1 MDKEMA
7 IKEIF
12 IRNLNFTTPAEK
24 IEDLFKT
31 IVPEK
36 EIDFV
41 VICKDKAT
49 GTSKGSAFIKF
60 KTKSSYDKIMKMY
73 EDSKS
78 KLNELNPFELDG
90 RNLILLPALNREGI
104 KSIKEEKEKK
114 DEKRNKGFLYY
125 GLSNESIEQCDLFDD
140 ITDTDKLKRERLI
153 EIKKN
158 NFYNNPNFHVSRTRL
173 AIRNF
178 EKNVDENDIKKTL
191 TDAVSKN
198 KDINEKYKNKKLFKQ
213 IKLLKEDDDKSKCVA
228 FAECCDFDLGM
239 FIIKT
244 LSGYKIVKG
253 KQTKKGL
260 IIDFSL
266 DDYRKRVQRER
277 KLERIKQMR
286 KERIKENKK
295 NKTEVEK
302 IEVSKC
308 DDINKLIDCYH
319 MTLSRGKKQRIKKKL
334 KALGYTKEIPPM
346 EKKQEEKKEEKKES
360 YEQIKITNSKTEL
373 NKKFK
378 EKKMLNKKRGRNLY
392 EDEEEKKNKKKNKKN
407 KKEAKMVKEHITNQA
422 NRKEDEDDDDELNM
436 GKYYTK
442 IMNNLNKKKK

>member
-7 IKEIF
+7 AKEIF
-12 IRNLNFTTPAEK
+12 IRNLNFTTPSEK
-24 IEDLFKT
+24 IKELFKS
-31 IVPEK
+31 IVPES

-41 VICKDKAT
+41 VICKDPAT
-49 GTSKGSAFIKF
+49 KTSRGSAFLKV
-60 KTKSSYDKIMKMY
+60 KSKSTYDKIMKMY
-73 EDSKS
+73 EDAQSNV
-78 KLNELNPFELDG
+78 NELNPFELDG

-125 GLSNESIEQCDLFDD
+125 GLSNESIEKCDLFDD

-178 EKNVDENDIKKTL
+178 EKNIDESDIKKVL
-191 TDAVSKN
+191 TDAVAKN
-198 KDINEKYKNKKLFKQ
+198 KEINEKYKNKKLFKQ

-239 FIIKT
+239 FIIKS

-253 KQTKKGL
+253 KPTKKGL

-266 DDYRKRVQRER
+266 DDFRKRAQRER
-277 KLERIKQMR
+277 KIERIKQMR

-295 NKTEVEK
+295 SKTEEEK

-308 DDINKLIDCYH
+308 EDVNKLIDCYH

-346 EKKQEEKKEEKKES
+346 EKKEEKKEEEKKEN

-392 EDEEEKKNKKKNKKN
+392 EDDEEKKNKKKNKKN
-407 KKEAKMVKEHITNQA
+407 KKETKMVKEHMKNQF
-422 NRKEDEDDDDELNM
+422 EEDDDELNM
-436 GKYYTK
+436 GEYYTK